1 MMKIKLTG
9 KHLIGGKWR
18 GSGGGKFRAVNPAA
32 GAALEPAFREAGP
45 AEVDRALELA
55 DKAFDVLQTVPVKT
69 IAAFLERIAAGLE
82 ADSAALIERA
92 HLETALPLERLRSE
106 LGRTAGQARVFAA
119 LARDGSWAQARI
131 DHALPG
137 RKPLPKPD
145 IRTVFMGVGPVV
157 VFGASNFPL
166 AISTAG
172 TDTVAAFAARCPVV
186 VKGHPA
192 HPGTCE
198 LAARVITEAAARE
211 GLPPGMFSMLQSS
224 GYEAGLDLVR
234 HPLTAAVAFT
244 GSLRGGRALF
254 DAAAA
259 RPEPIP
265 VYAEMGSVNPV
276 FILPG
281 AVAARAEEIA
291 AGFVRSLNTG
301 VGQFCTNPGMV
312 LAVAGPAFEKFL
324 SAVCQNASRVPPA
337 PMLHAGIQEAYD
349 RGTARLASIPGV
361 KPAGLSGPGE
371 PGGAGPKM
379 AACKIFTA
387 DAGLIRRRPELS
399 EEVFGPATVIYRCKN
414 TEQMLD
420 IARGMRGSLT
430 ATIHGTER
438 ELLKQGGLVRLLQ
451 RKAGRILFNG
461 FPTGLEPCA
470 SLHHGGPY
478 PATTHS
484 FFTSVGTAAIYRY
497 VRPVCFQGFPD
508 AALPEE
514 LREANPRRVRR
525 LADGAL
531 ETF

>member
-1 MMKIKLTG
+1 MEKNLTG
-9 KHLIGGKWR
+9 RHIIGGEYC
-18 GSGGGKFRAVNPAA
+18 GAGGKKFRGVNPAD
-32 GAALEPAFREAGP
+32 GGKLEPAFCEAG
-45 AEVDRALELA
+45 ATEVNRALELA
-55 DKAFDVLQTVPVKT
+55 DKAFEILQTVPVKT
-69 IAAFLERIAAGLE
+69 IAALLERIADGLE
-82 ADSAALIERA
+82 AEGGRIIARA
-92 HLETALPLERLRSE
+92 HLETALPVERLRSE
-106 LGRTAGQARVFAA
+106 LARTAGQARAFAA
-119 LARDGSWAQARI
+119 LALGGSWAQARI

-145 IRTVFMGVGPVV
+145 IRTVCVGVGPVV

-166 AISTAG
+166 AISVAG

-186 VKGHPA
+186 AKGHPA

-198 LAARVITEAAARE
+198 LVSRVITEAVAWAK
-211 GLPPGMFSMLQSS
+211 LPPGMFSLLQSS
-224 GYEAGLDLVR
+224 GYEAGLALVK
-234 HPLTAAVAFT
+234 HPLTAVAAFT

-259 RPEPIP
+259 RPDPIP

-281 AVAARAEEIA
+281 AAATRAEEIA
-291 AGFVRSLNTG
+291 DGFVRSLNTG

-312 LAVAGPAFEKFL
+312 LAVDRPAFDKFL
-324 SAVCQNASRVPPA
+324 AAVCKNASCVPPA
-337 PMLHAGIQEAYD
+337 PMLHDGIQKAYD
-349 RGTARLASIPGV
+349 RGTERLASIPGV
-361 KPAGLSGPGE
+361 KLAGTAAGTPLGDGPE
-371 PGGAGPKM
+371 M

-387 DAGLIRRRPELS
+387 DAGLIQKRPELF

-414 TEQMLD
+414 TAQMLD
-420 IARGMRGSLT
+420 IARGMPGSLT

-438 ELLKQGGLVRLLQ
+438 ELLKYGELVRVLQ

-461 FPTGLEPCA
+461 YPTGLEPCA

-478 PATTHS
+478 PAATHS

-514 LREANPRRVRR
+514 LQEANPRRVRR
-525 LADGAL
+525 LVDGEL
-531 ETF
+531 DTI

>member
-1 MMKIKLTG
+1 MKKNITG
-9 KHLIGGKWR
+9 KHLIGGKYC
-18 GSGGGKFRAVNPAA
+18 GSGGKKFSGVNTTA
-32 GAALEPAFREAGP
+32 GAALLPAFCEAG
-45 AEVDRALELA
+45 AADVNRALELA
-55 DKAFDVLQTVPVKT
+55 DKAFEVLQTVPVKT
-69 IAAFLERIAAGLE
+69 IAALLERIADGLE
-82 ADSAALIERA
+82 AEGERIIARA
-92 HLETALPLERLRSE
+92 HLETALPVERLRSE
-106 LGRTAGQARVFAA
+106 LARTSGQARAFAKLA
-119 LARDGSWAQARI
+119 LSGSWAQARI

-145 IRTVFMGVGPVV
+145 IRTVFMGVGPVA

-166 AISTAG
+166 AISVAG

-186 VKGHPA
+186 AKGHPA

-198 LAARVITEAAARE
+198 LTASVITEAISRTK
-211 GLPPGMFSMLQSS
+211 LPPGMFSLLQSS
-224 GYEAGLDLVR
+224 GHEAGLALVR

-244 GSLRGGRALF
+244 GSLRGGRVLF

-259 RPEPIP
+259 RPAPIP

-281 AVAARAEEIA
+281 AAAERAEEIA
-291 AGFVRSLNTG
+291 DGFVRSLNAG

-312 LAVAGPAFEKFL
+312 LAVAGPEFERFL
-324 SAVCQNASRVPPA
+324 AAICKNAECVPPA
-337 PMLHAGIQEAYD
+337 AMLHAGIQKAYD
-349 RGTARLASIPGV
+349 CGTERLSSIPGV
-361 KPAGLSGPGE
+361 KLAAISGACAPH
-371 PGGAGPKM
+371 GAGPKM

-387 DAGLIRRRPELS
+387 DAGLIHKRPELL

-414 TEQMLD
+414 IAQMVD
-420 IARGMRGSLT
+420 IARCMPGSLT

-438 ELLKQGGLVRLLQ
+438 ELPAQGRLMRVLE
-451 RKAGRILFNG
+451 RKAGRIVFNG

-478 PATTHS
+478 PASTHS

-514 LREANPRRVRR
+514 LRETNPRRIKR
-525 LADGAL
+525 LVDGVL
-531 ETF
+531 NTF

>member
-1 MMKIKLTG
+1 MQTKNLTG
-9 KHLIGGKWR
+9 KHLIGGKFCGTGGRFR
-18 GSGGGKFRAVNPAA
+18 GVDPAS
-32 GAALEPAFREAGP
+32 GAALEPAFCEAGTS
-45 AEVDRALELA
+45 EVNKALELA
-55 DKAFDVLQTVPVKT
+55 DKAFDFLQTVPVTK
-69 IAAFLERIAAGLE
+69 IAALLERIAQGLE
-82 ADSAALIERA
+82 AEGAAIIARA
-92 HLETALPLERLRSE
+92 HQETALPVERLRSE
-106 LGRTAGQARVFAA
+106 LARTAGQARTFAA
-119 LARDGSWAQARI
+119 LARGGSWAQARI

-166 AISTAG
+166 AISVAG

-198 LAARVITEAAARE
+198 LVARVIAKAIDRA
-211 GLPPGMFSMLQSS
+211 GLPPGMFSMLQAS
-224 GYEAGLDLVR
+224 GYEAGLALVN

-244 GSLRGGRALF
+244 GSLQGGRALF

-281 AVAARAEEIA
+281 AAA
-291 AGFVRSLNTG
+291 AGADKIAEGLVRSLNTG
-301 VGQFCTNPGMV
+301 VGQFCTSPGMA
-312 LAVAGPAFEKFL
+312 LAVDGPSFKKLLA
-324 SAVCQNASRVPPA
+324 AICARAAYIPPA
-337 PMLHAGIQEAYD
+337 AMLHAGMQAAYD
-349 RGTARLASIPGV
+349 RGTKRLASIPGV
-361 KPAGLSGPGE
+361 KLA
-371 PGGAGPKM
+371 GAGAAGAPGAGGTKM
-379 AACKIFTA
+379 ASCRIFTA
-387 DAGLIRRRPELS
+387 DAALLSVRPELS
-399 EEVFGPATVIYRCKN
+399 EEVFGPSIIIFRCRDMA
-414 TEQMLD
+414 QLHD
-420 IARGMRGSLT
+420 AARRMRGSLT
-430 ATIHGTER
+430 ATIHGTKS
-438 ELLKQGGLVRLLQ
+438 ELLKHGGLVRALQ
-451 RKAGRILFNG
+451 RRAGRILFNG

-508 AALPEE
+508 PALPEE
-514 LREANPRRVRR
+514 LRAANPRRLRR
-525 LADGAL
+525 LVDGEL
-531 ETF
+531 I

>member
-1 MMKIKLTG
+1 MKKTKVRLTG
-9 KHLIGGKWR
+9 KHLIGGKYS
-18 GSGGGKFRAVNPAA
+18 GSAGGKFRGADPAA
-32 GAALEPAFREAGP
+32 GAPLEPAFCEAGA
-45 AEVDRALELA
+45 AEVDRALKLA
-55 DKAFDVLQTVPVKT
+55 DKAFDALQTVPVGK
-69 IAAFLERIAAGLE
+69 IAALLERIAAGLE
-82 ADSAALIERA
+82 EHGGEIIERA
-92 HLETALPLERLRSE
+92 HLETALPLPRLESE
-106 LGRTAGQARVFAA
+106 LARTAGQARMFAA
-119 LARDGSWAQARI
+119 LALEGSWAQARI

-137 RKPLPKPD
+137 RKPLLKPD
-145 IRTVFMGVGPVV
+145 IRTVFMGVGPIA

-166 AISTAG
+166 AISVAG

-198 LAARVITEAAARE
+198 LAARVISEAVARS

-224 GYEAGLDLVR
+224 GYEAGLALVR

-281 AVAARAEEIA
+281 AAAARAGEIA
-291 AGFVRSLNTG
+291 EGLVRSLNTG
-301 VGQFCTNPGMV
+301 VGQYCTSPGMV
-312 LAVAGPAFEKFL
+312 LAEGGTAFEKFL
-324 SAVCQNASRVPPA
+324 SAACASASRVAPA
-337 PMLHAGIQEAYD
+337 AMLHAGIQKVYD
-349 RGTARLASIPGV
+349 SGTERLSSLPGV
-361 KPAGLSGPGE
+361 ELAGASAAPR
-371 PGGAGPKM
+371 GAGPGL

-387 DAGLIRRRPELS
+387 DAGLLRLRPELF
-399 EEVFGPATVIYRCKN
+399 EEVFGPCTIVFRCRN
-414 TEQMLD
+414 TAQMLE
-420 IARGMRGSLT
+420 IARAMPGSLT
-430 ATIHGTER
+430 STIHGTES
-438 ELLKQGGLVRLLQ
+438 ELRAHSGLVRALE
-451 RKAGRILFNG
+451 RKAGRIVFNG

-514 LREANPRRVRR
+514 LREGNPRGLRRVV
-525 LADGAL
+525 DGKL
-531 ETF
+531 K

>member
-1 MMKIKLTG
+1 MKPIEKELTG
-9 KHLIGGKWR
+9 KHLIGGKYCGAGGRFR
-18 GSGGGKFRAVNPAA
+18 GVDPAA
-32 GAALEPAFREAGP
+32 GTELPTAFCEAGG
-45 AEVDRALELA
+45 AEVNRALELA
-55 DKAFDVLQTVPVKT
+55 DEAFEILQTVPVKK
-69 IAAFLERIAAGLE
+69 IAGLLERIAAGLE
-82 ADSAALIERA
+82 ADSAAIIERA
-92 HLETALPLERLRSE
+92 QLETALPVERLRSE
-106 LGRTAGQARVFAA
+106 LARTAGQARAFAKLA
-119 LARDGSWAQARI
+119 LDGSWAQARI
-131 DHALPG
+131 DHAIPG

-145 IRTVFMGVGPVV
+145 IRTIFMGAGPVV

-166 AISTAG
+166 AISVAG

-186 VKGHPA
+186 AKGHPA

-198 LAARVITEAAARE
+198 LVARVIAEAVARE
-211 GLPPGMFSMLQSS
+211 GLPPGMFSLLQSS
-224 GYEAGLDLVR
+224 GYEAGLALVK

-244 GSLRGGRALF
+244 GSLKGGRALS

-259 RPEPIP
+259 RPAPIP

-281 AVAARAEEIA
+281 AAAARAEGIA
-291 AGFVRSLNTG
+291 EGFVRSLNTG

-312 LAVAGPAFEKFL
+312 LAVAGPAYERFL
-324 SAVCQNASRVPPA
+324 AAVCRNASCIPPA
-337 PMLHAGIQEAYD
+337 AMLHAGIQKAYD
-349 RGTARLASIPGV
+349 RGTERLSSIPGV
-361 KPAGLSGPGE
+361 KLAGTALGGTSR
-371 PGGAGPKM
+371 GAGPKM
-379 AACKIFTA
+379 AVCKIFTA
-387 DAGLIRRRPELS
+387 DAALLRRRPELS

-414 TEQMLD
+414 TAQMLE
-420 IARGMRGSLT
+420 IARNMPGSLT
-430 ATIHGTER
+430 ATIHGTESELR
-438 ELLKQGGLVRLLQ
+438 EQGGLVRALQ
-451 RKAGRILFNG
+451 RKAGRIVFNG

-525 LADGAL
+525 LVDND
-531 ETF
+531 FK